1 MGINFKALQL
11 YLTKQQEF
19 LKYLKDRANEVG
31 IASDYYEDK
40 LKPIIERD
48 LLDILHDRHAD
59 KPSCDCDCTFL
70 ATQDGESACMVT
82 TIPEDALPCL
92 NPGGR
97 CAWYR
102 KEPVVLGEEMEEY
115 LAYRKKL
122 EKKLTSYQEQKKGD
136 III

>member
-1 MGINFKALQL
+1 MINFKALQF
-11 YLTKQQEF
+11 YLMKQQEF
-19 LKYLKDRANEVG
+19 LTYLKDRANEVN
-31 IASDYYEDK
+31 ITSDYYEEK

-59 KPSCDCDCTFL
+59 KPSCSCDCTFL
-70 ATQDGESACMVT
+70 ATKDGESMCMVT
-82 TIPEDALPCL
+82 TIHEDAMPCL
-92 NPGGR
+92 KQFGR

-102 KEPVVLGEEMEEY
+102 KEPVVLGEEMAEY
-115 LAYRKKL
+115 LAYRRKL

>member
-1 MGINFKALQL
+1 MINFKALQF
-11 YLTKQQEF
+11 YLMKQQEF
-19 LKYLKDRANEVG
+19 LTYLKGRANEVSVT
-31 IASDYYEDK
+31 SDYYEEK

-59 KPSCDCDCTFL
+59 KPSCGCDCTFL
-70 ATQDGESACMVT
+70 ATKDGETMCTIT
-82 TIPEDALPCL
+82 TIDADSMPCL
-92 NPGGR
+92 KPLGK

-115 LAYRKKL
+115 LAYRKKP

>member
-1 MGINFKALQL
+1 MINFKALQSCL
-11 YLTKQQEF
+11 MRQQEF
-19 LKYLKDRANEVG
+19 LTDLKNRAKEVG
-31 IASDYYEDK
+31 VDSDYYEQK
-40 LKPIIERD
+40 LLLIIERD

-70 ATQDGESACMVT
+70 ATKEGESMCMVT

-92 NPGGR
+92 KPFGR

-102 KEPVVLGEEMEEY
+102 NEPVVLGEEMEEY
-115 LAYRKKL
+115 IAYRKKL
-122 EKKLTSYQEQKKGD
+122 EKKLTSYRERKGD